1 LSGQPAAVRRSE
13 IRPAGAALAWSATNV
28 SENDSAGDLG
38 RLIAASGRRRLAA
51 REVLFSEGEVAMRAY
66 LVRRGLIKL
75 VARLG
80 NRRSRIVRLRAAGS
94 LLGMSGLVGRSYEHS
109 AVAVDEIEVVCIP
122 IHRLAALRRANPL
135 VYASVAQYWYKDL
148 RDADTWI
155 MQFSTGAI
163 RARVAR
169 LIEHLAALKRW
180 PRPVAD
186 RSGCVGLLTC
196 EEMAAVLGV
205 TPESVSRVLAEFKRS
220 GLLQETAGGPHEWYS
235 CDVSALQ
242 AIGLE

>member
-1 LSGQPAAVRRSE
+1 MSGQPAAVRHSH
-13 IRPAGAALAWSATNV
+13 IRPAAVERAWPDV
-28 SENDSAGDLG
+28 CGDHSAGDL
-38 RLIAASGRRRLAA
+38 RPPLAASSRRPVAA
-51 REVLFSEGEVAMRAY
+51 RDVLFAEGEVATQAY

-80 NRRSRIVRLRAAGS
+80 NGRSRIVRLHAAGS
-94 LLGMSGLVGRSYEHS
+94 LLGMSGLVGRRYEHS
-109 AVAVDEIEVVCIP
+109 AVAVDDLEVDCIP
-122 IHRLAALRRANPL
+122 IHRLAALRRANPRL
-135 VYASVAQYWYKDL
+135 YASVAQYWYNDL

-169 LIEHLAALKRW
+169 LVRHLAALKRS
-180 PRPVAD
+180 PLPVAE
-186 RSGCVGLLTC
+186 RPSCVGLLTC

-220 GLLQETAGGPHEWYS
+220 GMLQEIAGGPHDWYR
-235 CDVSALQ
+235 CDVTALQ
-242 AIGLE
+242 AVALE